1 MKRASSRDCIGGC
14 ARLTRVAQ
22 LFAGT
27 SGFAY
32 TSWKPNFYPAKLA
45 SAKFL
50 PHYASRLNCV
60 EVNYTFRTLPSVSTL
75 TKWVATTPEGF
86 LFCPKAH
93 MRITHILKLREAAQ
107 FTEVFL
113 KVIDPLRSARRIG
126 PILFQLPPTLKCDE
140 PLLKDY
146 LAILPPDLKY
156 AFEFRHASW
165 LNDNVYTALQKH
177 NAALCVAESE
187 KLETPEVLTANFVYF
202 RLRKPDY
209 TPEDI
214 LGIAENAKQ
223 LLAGGRDL
231 YVFFKHE
238 ETPDGALNAESLLHC
253 VNNPNG

>member
-1 MKRASSRDCIGGC
+1 
-14 ARLTRVAQ
+14 
-22 LFAGT
+22 
-27 SGFAY
+27 
-32 TSWKPNFYPAKLA
+32 
-45 SAKFL
+45 
-50 PHYASRLNCV
+50 
-60 EVNYTFRTLPSVSTL
+60 
-75 TKWVATTPEGF
+75 
-86 LFCPKAH
+86 